1 MNRTIIYSSS
11 FQGCL
16 WLLKKHTKKNG
27 INILDVVKHEKQ
39 AAKITYWQTNQIQI
53 HWNYNTTVQ
62 SIKATGKKQKKTL
75 PQFHL
80 DFPIPTESQIQTPS
94 SVTSIH
100 LSGTSSLYHRQL
112 STFFSSFFCVRYDY
126 EIFFLKCVKE
136 AGDRKIRCKFCTQ
149 AWVFLNFNIT

>member
-1 MNRTIIYSSS
+1 MFVVI
-11 FQGCL
+11 
-16 WLLKKHTKKNG
+16 KKHTKKNG
-27 INILDVVKHEKQ
+27 INILDVVKQEKQ

-112 STFFSSFFCVRYDY
+112 STFFFF
-126 EIFFLKCVKE
+126 FFLCTIWLRNFFPEV
-136 AGDRKIRCKFCTQ
+136 CKGSWRQKDKVQILYSSMGFSQLQHYLAYTH
-149 AWVFLNFNIT
+149 